1 MKPHILLSVSQNA
14 HANYTAAFMKYGFDV
29 SFSYCP
35 QDFGYD
41 GLVLCG
47 GGDIDAAYY
56 GKPRGPSYPPDICRD
71 RSEFALFEKY
81 NLYNKPI
88 FGICRGMQL
97 INVAMGG
104 TLIRHLLTSRDHTR
118 LEDCDSMHKVQ
129 NLNGTFLHKVY
140 GPEMITNS
148 AHHQGCETIAQ
159 QLSVVQRHSDG
170 TIEGIA
176 GKNILAV
183 QWHPERMIGECRKR
197 FLCSDP
203 AAVFEYYRNM
213 F

>member
-14 HANYTAAFMKYGFDV
+14 HANYTSAFIKYDFDV

-35 QDFGYD
+35 QDSGYD

-47 GGDIDAAYY
+47 GGDIDTAYY
-56 GKPRGPSYPPDICRD
+56 GKERGSSGPPDVCRD
-71 RSEFALFEKY
+71 KSEFALFEKY
-81 NLYNKPI
+81 RSHNKPI

-104 TLIRHLLTSRDHTR
+104 TLIRHLSTSGDHIQF
-118 LEDCDSMHKVQ
+118 EGHDSIHKVL
-129 NLNGTFLHKVY
+129 NLHGSFLHEVY
-140 GPEMITNS
+140 GSEMITNS
-148 AHHQGCETIAQ
+148 AHHQGCETVAQ
-159 QLSVVQRHSDG
+159 ELSVVQRHCDG
-170 TIEGIA
+170 TIEGIM

-183 QWHPERMIGECRKR
+183 QWHPERMTEECRKR